1 VARSYLLCIVF
12 LVSSGLL
19 ASCVEPA
26 PRAVVHP
33 TIVSLNPCT
42 DAVLGEVADPAQILA
57 LSHYSHDPRATSM
70 PLAEARRFRA
80 TGGTVEEVLALDPDI
95 VVAGTFLPPATS
107 QAFDRLGIRVET
119 FGVVSDFA
127 ENAAQIRRLAA
138 LAGHPARGEA
148 LLARIDAAVQ
158 ATRHE
163 GKPLTALLWQQ
174 GGIVP
179 GEETLIARL
188 MAHTGFASHS
198 AARGLGQGAYLP
210 LEQVLADPP
219 EVVLAAGGER
229 MLTHPAV
236 RSLEGVHYETFDPS
250 LLFCGG
256 PTVIRA
262 VERLAEVR
270 ARA

>member
-1 VARSYLLCIVF
+1 
-12 LVSSGLL
+12 
-19 ASCVEPA
+19 
-26 PRAVVHP
+26 
-33 TIVSLNPCT
+33 
-42 DAVLGEVADPAQILA
+42 
-57 LSHYSHDPRATSM
+57 
-70 PLAEARRFRA
+70 
-80 TGGTVEEVLALDPDI
+80 

-148 LLARIDAAVQ
+148 LLARIDAALQ
-158 ATRHE
+158 ATRSE

-229 MLTHPAV
+229 MLTRPAV
-236 RSLEGVHYETFDPS
+236 RSLEGVQYETFDPS

-270 ARA
+270 ART